1 MRAGHDINYIAIG
14 GPLGAIGRSE
24 PVPPLNIVGD
34 FGGGSVNT
42 AMGILLAL
50 FERERT
56 GRGRVVDG
64 AMVDGAAL
72 LLMAQ
77 LAYHGM
83 GAWDGLGSST
93 LSGNAPY
100 YAAYECADGGWF
112 AVGAI
117 EERFYAQ
124 LLEHLDIDPDGIV
137 DRDDPANWPQLR
149 ARFAEV
155 FASETRDH
163 WTNVFGESDACGTP
177 VLEIAELADDPHLHA
192 RRTVVVHDG
201 LAQPSPAPRLGDPG
215 AAPEPFA
222 LGVRPAGPS
231 TRAVLT
237 EYGFTD
243 DEIDDYRRRG
253 ALPDAG

>member
-1 MRAGHDINYIAIG
+1 
-14 GPLGAIGRSE
+14 
-24 PVPPLNIVGD
+24 
-34 FGGGSVNT
+34 
-42 AMGILLAL
+42 
-50 FERERT
+50 
-56 GRGRVVDG
+56 VDG

-100 YAAYECADGGWF
+100 YGVYECADGGWF

-124 LLEHLDIDPDGIV
+124 LLEHLDIDPNGV
-137 DRDDPANWPQLR
+137 ADRDDPANWPQLR

-163 WTNVFGESDACGTP
+163 WTKLFGESDACGTA
-177 VLEIAELADDPHLHA
+177 VLEVSELADDPHLRA

-215 AAPEPFA
+215 AAPQPFA
-222 LGVRPAGPS
+222 LGVRPGGPS
-231 TRAVLT
+231 TRAVLA
-237 EYGFTD
+237 EYGFID
-243 DEIDDYRRRG
+243 DEIDEYRQRG